1 MFYYGRKIALAKII
15 NLPKGKK
22 RKIIAEYIRN
32 NLEKRYVLVKVI
44 RKRVSRLV

>member
-1 MFYYGRKIALAKII
+1 LCRGYFVDIA
-15 NLPKGKK
+15 GKK